1 MGDEGASGIPDDGTP
16 LTTSL
21 AWATWALFVG
31 LAFLLV
37 GAGLLSTLVAVRAEI
52 EGFGTGVIGLV
63 GAAYY
68 AGFLVGSKLT
78 LVALSKV
85 GHIRVFTALASVL
98 SASVLVLG
106 LWPNPYLWVVMRF
119 VTGLCLAGQYVVAES
134 WLNHIVTNEAR
145 GRLLAVYMVVS
156 NAAWGLGPLL
166 LARVNPA
173 TIVGFAVVAIC
184 TSLAVVPV
192 ALSEEAEAPPIG
204 ETGRLPLRELAELVP
219 TGMGSA
225 IIVGAA
231 HGAFGSLVALFAARA
246 GLGDAA
252 IGRLAT
258 AWVVG
263 GVIFQ
268 WPISAAS
275 DDLDRR
281 AVGAMIACGAVGASV
296 LLAVVGPRGWAGLL
310 TVALIGGFSVPL
322 YSIAAAYTN
331 DFVPPESATAAN
343 SQVVL
348 LYGAG
353 ALTGPVIASTVM
365 AFGGNNG
372 FVWTSAALHVLL
384 AVFFVYRMFAWR
396 APFAK
401 YPRDEISLPARAFFL
416 PATVVA
422 MGRRARRSHARF
434 RLRQLGRRRRR
445 SR

>member
-1 MGDEGASGIPDDGTP
+1 MTALPEDGAP

-21 AWATWALFVG
+21 AWATWALFAG

-37 GAGLLSTLVAVRAEI
+37 GAGLLATLVAVRAEL
-52 EGFGTGVIGLV
+52 EGFSTGVIGLI

-68 AGFLVGSKLT
+68 GGFLVGSKLT

-85 GHIRVFTALASVL
+85 GHIRVFAALASIL
-98 SASVLVLG
+98 SASVLVLS
-106 LWPNPYLWVVMRF
+106 LAPSPTVWIAMRF

-134 WLNHIVTNEAR
+134 WLNQLVTNEAR

-166 LARVNPA
+166 LARIDPA
-173 TIVGFAVVAIC
+173 AAAGFVVVAIC
-184 TSLAVVPV
+184 TSLAVAPV
-192 ALSEEAEAPPIG
+192 ALSEEAEAPPIT
-204 ETGRLPLRELAELVP
+204 ETSRLPLRELATMVP
-219 TGMGSA
+219 TGTGSA

-231 HGAFGSLVALFAARA
+231 HGAFGSLVALYAARG
-246 GLGDAA
+246 GLDTAQ
-252 IGRLAT
+252 IGRLSA

-263 GVIFQ
+263 GVLFQ
-268 WPISAAS
+268 WPISSAS

-281 AVGAMIACGAVGASV
+281 AVGAMTALGAVGASV
-296 LLAVVGPRGWAGLL
+296 VLLAVGPEGWTGLAA
-310 TVALIGGFSVPL
+310 VALIGGFSVPL

-331 DFVPPESATAAN
+331 DWVPPEHATAAN

-353 ALTGPVIASTVM
+353 ALAGPMIASTAMSLV
-365 AFGGNNG
+365 GNDG
-372 FVWTSAALHVLL
+372 FVWTNGLLHLAL

-401 YPRDEISLPARAFFL
+401 YAWDEISLPARAFFL
-416 PATVVA
+416 PATVIA
-422 MGRRARRSHARF
+422 MGRRVSAKRARHGQHPR
-434 RLRQLGRRRRR
+434 
-445 SR
+445 

>member
-1 MGDEGASGIPDDGTP
+1 MKISDEHDLEGGGGLPEDGAP

-37 GAGLLSTLVAVRAEI
+37 GAGLLSTLVAVRAEL
-52 EGFGTGVIGLV
+52 EGFGTAIIGVI

-68 AGFLVGSKLT
+68 AGFLVGSKLA

-85 GHIRVFTALASVL
+85 GHIRVFAALASIL

-106 LWPNPYLWVVMRF
+106 LAPTPTVWIVMRF

-134 WLNHIVTNEAR
+134 WLNQLVTNEAR
-145 GRLLAVYMVVS
+145 GRLLAVYMLVS

-166 LARVNPA
+166 LAEVDPA
-173 TIVGFAVVAIC
+173 TAIGFAVVAIC
-184 TSLAVVPV
+184 TTLAVAPV
-192 ALSEEAEAPPIG
+192 ALSEEAEAPPIR
-204 ETGRLPLRELAELVP
+204 ETGRLPLRQLAELVP

-231 HGAFGSLVALFAARA
+231 HGAFGSLVSLYAARG
-246 GLGDAA
+246 GLGTAE
-252 IGRLAT
+252 IGRLTT

-263 GVIFQ
+263 GVLLQ

-281 AVGAMIACGAVGASV
+281 AVGAMTSIGAVAASV
-296 LLAVVGPRGWAGLL
+296 FLVAAGPSGWTGLIAVAC
-310 TVALIGGFSVPL
+310 IGGFSVPL

-331 DFVPPESATAAN
+331 DWVPPEHATAAN

-353 ALTGPVIASTVM
+353 ALAGPMIASAVM
-365 AFGGNNG
+365 SIAGNDG
-372 FVWTSAALHVLL
+372 FVWTSAGLHVVLT
-384 AVFFVYRMFAWR
+384 AFFVYRMFAWR

-401 YPRDEISLPARAFFL
+401 YAWDEISLPARAFFL
-416 PATVVA
+416 PATVIA
-422 MGRRARRSHARF
+422 MGRRIKRRHRPAAR
-434 RLRQLGRRRRR
+434 
-445 SR
+445 